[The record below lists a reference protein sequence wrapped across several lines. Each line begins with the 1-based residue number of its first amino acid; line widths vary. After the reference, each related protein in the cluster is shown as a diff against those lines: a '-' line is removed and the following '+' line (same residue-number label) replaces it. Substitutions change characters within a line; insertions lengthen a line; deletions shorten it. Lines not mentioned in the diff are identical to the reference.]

1 MEKNIKYVRG
11 VLRIALGWIFLWGF
25 LDKLFGFGYGTAP
38 ADAWLNG
45 RSPTTGFLQYGTSG
59 PVAPLFQAIAGY
71 AFVDF
76 LFMMGLLLIGVA
88 LIAGIAMKLATIGG
102 ISMMALLYMAMIPPK
117 HNILIDEHIIYALVL
132 AGLYFNKAGDDMGYG
147 KAWKKSKL
155 VKKYP
160 CLK

>member
-1 MEKNIKYVRG
+1 MEKNIKYVQG
-11 VLRIALGWIFLWGF
+11 ILRIALGWIFLWGF

-45 RSPTTGFLQYGTSG
+45 GSPTTGFLKFATNG
-59 PVAPLFQAIAGY
+59 PLSSIFQAMAGY
-71 AFVDF
+71 GFVDF
-76 LFMMGLLLIGVA
+76 LFMMGLMLIGIA

-102 ISMMALLYMAMIPPK
+102 IVMMSLMYIAVIPPE
-117 HNILIDEHIIYALVL
+117 HNILIDEHVIYALVL
-132 AGLYFNKAGDDMGYG
+132 LGLYFKKAGHEMGYG
-147 KAWKKSKL
+147 KKWEKCKL